1 MKRFLA
7 AMAFTASILS
17 TGIGFA
23 AEKTVTL
30 AVENMFCPSCPY
42 IVKKSLTRVTGVTK
56 VKINYERKTAKVT
69 YDDAKTNIEA
79 LMDATSVAGYP
90 SEPAN

>member
-17 TGIGFA
+17 AGIGFA

-30 AVENMFCPSCPY
+30 AVENMYCPSCPY
-42 IVKKSLTRVTGVTK
+42 IVKKSLTRVSGVTK
-56 VKINYERKTAKVT
+56 VKINYERKTAMVT

-79 LMDATSVAGYP
+79 LMDATSEAGYP